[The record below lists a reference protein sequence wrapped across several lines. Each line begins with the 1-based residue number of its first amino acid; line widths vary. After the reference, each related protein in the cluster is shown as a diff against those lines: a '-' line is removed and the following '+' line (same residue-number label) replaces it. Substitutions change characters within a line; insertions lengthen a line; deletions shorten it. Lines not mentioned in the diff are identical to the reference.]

1 MIVSC
6 INEEQIKGKSWSE
19 KRRQKF
25 PKSKQED
32 LIVNT
37 LIALAAGIEME
48 EPQGLRKY
56 GKLNRNSD
64 QHNPI
69 VSKSC
74 FLSENNHSVSEQ
86 HGSCLKSTLLEDKG
100 ADEQSCRGT
109 FSDDI
114 IW

>member
-32 LIVNT
+32 LIVHNLIT
-37 LIALAAGIEME
+37 LATGIEKE
-48 EPQGLRKY
+48 EPQELRKY

-64 QHNPI
+64 YN
-69 VSKSC
+69 VSKAC
-74 FLSENNHSVSEQ
+74 FLSENDHSVSEQ
-86 HGSCLKSTLLEDKG
+86 HGSCLKSTLLEDEG
-100 ADEQSCRGT
+100 ADEQSCRGK